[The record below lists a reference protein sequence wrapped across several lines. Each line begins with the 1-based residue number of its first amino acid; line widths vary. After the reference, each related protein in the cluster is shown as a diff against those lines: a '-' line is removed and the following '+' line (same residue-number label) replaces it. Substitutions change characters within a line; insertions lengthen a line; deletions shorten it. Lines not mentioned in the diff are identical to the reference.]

1 MYLIRRI
8 YVCKERTGRQVAEL
22 ISKIG
27 NLYVD
32 AGQRS
37 PIRVYLSGS
46 TVPGPADTVY
56 MDWTAETLESPYREG
71 NVSPAGIAELGA
83 QLREFV
89 EEADIEFYEMY
100 SPI

>member
-8 YVCKERTGRQVAEL
+8 FWCKERTGRQAAEL

-37 PIRVYLSGS
+37 PIRVFLSGS
-46 TVPGPADTVY
+46 TVPGPPDTVY

-71 NVSPAGIAELGA
+71 NDSPPGIAELYN
-83 QLREFV
+83 QLREFL
-89 EEADIEFYEMY
+89 EEGEVEFYEMY
-100 SPI
+100 SPR